1 METVGVR
8 SPGHRDTYFKF
19 SETLMVIMILV
30 LKDDDDVHREG
41 EAAKVNGGPATPH

>member
-1 METVGVR
+1 MLKIGFLGSCKMGTVGVR

-41 EAAKVNGGPATPH
+41 